1 MRGAW
6 PGWTKPVVVGGS
18 TPKLG
23 RSDHG
28 GGQLD
33 DVLLVVQCSMSFGLH
48 GDDRGRPGY
57 LELEVGVAGYGH
69 ELDITWLPQDDVCH
83 CCLHQKESSG
93 QDHAL

>member
-1 MRGAW
+1 
-6 PGWTKPVVVGGS
+6 
-18 TPKLG
+18 
-23 RSDHG
+23 
-28 GGQLD
+28 
-33 DVLLVVQCSMSFGLH
+33 MSFGLH